1 VKNFRNSL
9 LVCAAVL
16 SVFVLALAIGV
27 NLNIGPKPVQS
38 VAWGP
43 LPPPEDDFATVAWGP
58 LPPPEDD
65 FVVA

>member
-1 VKNFRNSL
+1 MKNFCNSL

-43 LPPPEDDFATVAWGP
+43 LPPPEDDFATVALGTP
-58 LPPPEDD
+58 AAPQR
-65 FVVA
+65 